1 MYTIDR
7 GFKIITMYTY
17 VCMVVSEI
25 TNVNKLI
32 TSSNARADNN
42 QSRDEQE
49 LVLTRFIKVN
59 LQHSIIIIFCAGG
72 SKGTTV
78 L

>member
-1 MYTIDR
+1 MPENL
-7 GFKIITMYTY
+7 K
-17 VCMVVSEI
+17 
-25 TNVNKLI
+25 
-32 TSSNARADNN
+32 ADNN

-59 LQHSIIIIFCAGG
+59 LQHSIIMIFCAGG
-72 SKGTTV
+72 SNGTTV